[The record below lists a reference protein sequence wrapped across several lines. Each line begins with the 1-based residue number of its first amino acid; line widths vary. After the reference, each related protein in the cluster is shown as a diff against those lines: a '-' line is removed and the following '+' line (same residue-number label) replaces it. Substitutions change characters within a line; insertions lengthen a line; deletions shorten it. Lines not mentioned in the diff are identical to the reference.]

1 MKNIL
6 FTLLSIAILAS
17 CTPKKNAE
25 EEKEQK
31 VIHDIDKILADLPN
45 PSAIPFT
52 LKSINA
58 AFADSLVNDIENLS
72 KYAGDDDKLSLNMGV
87 YSTDV
92 SYLASYEKPDLTM
105 KYVKACHQIGET
117 LGDTAIFEQDLLD
130 KIEANLGDEK
140 ELSVLLRG
148 MIVETSLQLEK
159 DHHLSMAALALTG
172 AFIEELYQ
180 AVNVIE
186 NYHTSDQTR
195 DQDKKTV
202 EPLVK
207 LVMAQQEPLLDL
219 ITLLKDIPHNDT
231 ILNMITQ
238 LGILDRLYKNDL
250 ANIKAQM
257 DADSDYIVDRDEML
271 AITLSIESIREG
283 LVE

>member
-6 FTLLSIAILAS
+6 FTLLSITILAS

-117 LGDTAIFEQDLLD
+117 LGDTAIFEQGLLD

-140 ELSVLLRG
+140 KLSVLLRG

-250 ANIKAQM
+250 
-257 DADSDYIVDRDEML
+257 DSNDRDERL
-271 AITLSIESIREG
+271 QIRNAEF
-283 LVE
+283 